1 MKLWKSLVLL
11 TLAIALTYY
20 LTTQTDEYQIGKIV
34 MNHAKKFARENATQM
49 AGCKIH
55 LLKDG
60 VAIFFG
66 ETIGGEH
73 ENKNQFLQSS
83 RHVPNFR
90 EVAQNHR

>member
-1 MKLWKSLVLL
+1 MKLWKSIVLF

-34 MNHAKKFARENATQM
+34 MNHAQKFARENKVSM
-49 AGCKIH
+49 AGCRIH

-66 ETIGGEH
+66 EEGN
-73 ENKNQFLQSS
+73 ENIKYLVRRQC
-83 RHVPNFR
+83 P
-90 EVAQNHR
+90 A

>member
-1 MKLWKSLVLL
+1 MRLWKSIVLF

-20 LTTQTDEYQIGKIV
+20 LTTRTDEYQIGKIV
-34 MNHAKKFARENATQM
+34 MTQARKFARENKVSL

-66 ETIGGEH
+66 EESKGNIKYLVRRQCST
-73 ENKNQFLQSS
+73 
-83 RHVPNFR
+83 
-90 EVAQNHR
+90 

>member
-1 MKLWKSLVLL
+1 MKLWKSIVLL

-20 LTTQTDEYQIGKIV
+20 LTTRTDEYQIGKIV
-34 MNHAKKFARENATQM
+34 MAHARKFARENATQL

-66 ETIGGEH
+66 EEVGGGK
-73 ENKNQFLQSS
+73 ENIKYLAGQRS
-83 RHVPNFR
+83 P
-90 EVAQNHR
+90 A